1 MPLHTILF
9 DFDGTLADSASC
21 AIIATQQAFRD
32 HQLPVPPAAAIV
44 QQMGIPIERCFRTL
58 GATALD
64 DATFATLLATFRQ
77 HYAAAANTHIRLYP
91 GIAGLLAALRAQGR
105 QTGIISSKKGA
116 ILRANCDALGI
127 SVQIDVFIGSN
138 DVAHY
143 KPHPAPSPGLIAPPP
158 APFTSAMP
166 PPTSRPDAPRASKP
180 APSPGAHMTQPPSP
194 LPARMRWCMMSPP
207 CNTCC
212 CRQWHG
218 SRVGGI
224 KNRLPAA
231 HAQQT
236 LFRHRPN
243 GLLRA
248 VIRVPR

>member
-32 HQLPVPPAAAIV
+32 HQLPVPPDTAIV

-77 HYAAAANTHIRLYP
+77 HYTAAANTHIRLYP
-91 GIAGLLAALRAQGR
+91 GIAGLLAALRAQER
-105 QTGIISSKKGA
+105 QAGIISSKKGA

-127 SVQIDVFIGSN
+127 SAQIDVFIGSD

-143 KPHPAPSPGLIAPPP
+143 KPHPDGITRALARLDRP
-158 APFTSAMP
+158 AASAIYIGDA
-166 PPTSRPDAPRASKP
+166 TTDIEAGRAAGVQTCAVTWGAHDATTLAAARPDALVHGVSALQHLLLSI
-180 APSPGAHMTQPPSP
+180 
-194 LPARMRWCMMSPP
+194 
-207 CNTCC
+207 
-212 CRQWHG
+212 RQD
-218 SRVGGI
+218 
-224 KNRLPAA
+224 
-231 HAQQT
+231 
-236 LFRHRPN
+236 
-243 GLLRA
+243 
-248 VIRVPR
+248 

>member
-32 HQLPVPPAAAIV
+32 HQLPVPPDTAIV

-64 DATFATLLATFRQ
+64 DATFATLLATFASTTLPPPTRTSACIPASPDCSPRSGRRSGKPASS
-77 HYAAAANTHIRLYP
+77 AAKKAPFSAPTAMRSASARRL
-91 GIAGLLAALRAQGR
+91 
-105 QTGIISSKKGA
+105 TSSSA
-116 ILRANCDALGI
+116 RTTSPTTNRIPTV
-127 SVQIDVFIGSN
+127 S
-138 DVAHY
+138 
-143 KPHPAPSPGLIAPPP
+143 PAPSPGLIAPPP

-166 PPTSRPDAPRASKP
+166 PPTSRQDALRASKP
-180 APSPGAHMTQPPSP
+180 ALSPGAHMTRPPLP
-194 LPARMRWCMMSPP
+194 PPARMRWCMMSPP

-224 KNRLPAA
+224 ENRLPACG
-231 HAQQT
+231 T
-236 LFRHRPN
+236 RP
-243 GLLRA
+243 A
-248 VIRVPR
+248 VLEP